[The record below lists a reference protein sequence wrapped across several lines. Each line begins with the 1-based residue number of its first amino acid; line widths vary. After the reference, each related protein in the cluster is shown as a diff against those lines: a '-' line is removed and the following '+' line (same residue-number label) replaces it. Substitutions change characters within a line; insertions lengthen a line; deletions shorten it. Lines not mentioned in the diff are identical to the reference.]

1 MRRTILAIAS
11 ALSVAVSLAGCGG
24 ATPLA
29 GPTAAPTTTSS
40 PRPPCG
46 DAAMAG
52 TAVSFTNS
60 VGGQLDGYLLG
71 TGATGIVLA
80 NEIQKDA
87 CDWRPYAK
95 QLAGRGYRVLAFDF
109 NSDLRSGYVQG
120 STDNDDVASA
130 AGLLRQRGAQK
141 VVLLGASRGGTAVL
155 VAATKIQPSVAGV
168 ISLSGPASISGMNAS
183 LAVPQLTVPVLYIV
197 ASLDRSFAADAQT
210 LYNASPKAL
219 AKLVVLEGVGHGV
232 QFPLGEAASSVRA
245 MMEVDAFLAANAP
258 AA

>member
-1 MRRTILAIAS
+1 MRRTILAIVS
-11 ALSVAVSLAGCGG
+11 ALTLAVSLSGCGG
-24 ATPLA
+24 PTSVA
-29 GPTAAPTTTSS
+29 GPTAAPTTTGS

-52 TAVSFTNS
+52 TAVTFANG
-60 VGGQLDGYLLG
+60 VGGRVDGYLLG

-95 QLAGRGYRVLAFDF
+95 QLAGRGYRVLAFNF
-109 NSDLRSGYVQG
+109 NSDSRSGYVQG
-120 STDNDDVASA
+120 STDNDDVAAA
-130 AGLLRQRGAQK
+130 AGLLRQRGVQK
-141 VVLLGASRGGTAVL
+141 VMLLGASRGGTAVL
-155 VAATKIQPSVAGV
+155 VAATTIQPPVAGV

-183 LAVPQLTVPVLYIV
+183 LAVPQLTVPVLFIV
-197 ASLDRSFAADAQT
+197 ADLDRGFAADAQT

-219 AKLVVLEGVGHGV
+219 AKLVVLEGVGHGM

-245 MMEVDAFLAANAP
+245 MMELDAFLAANAP

>member
-1 MRRTILAIAS
+1 
-11 ALSVAVSLAGCGG
+11 
-24 ATPLA
+24 
-29 GPTAAPTTTSS
+29 
-40 PRPPCG
+40 
-46 DAAMAG
+46 
-52 TAVSFTNS
+52 VSFTNS

-95 QLAGRGYRVLAFDF
+95 QLAGRGYRVLAFNF
-109 NSDLRSGYVQG
+109 NSDRRSGYVQG
-120 STDNDDVASA
+120 STDNDDVAA
-130 AGLLRQRGAQK
+130 AVGLLRQRGAQK

-155 VAATKIQPSVAGV
+155 VAATRIQPPVAGV

-183 LAVPQLTVPVLYIV
+183 LAVPQLAVPVLYI
-197 ASLDRSFAADAQT
+197 AADLDRAFAADAQT
-210 LYNASPKAL
+210 LYNASPKSL

>member
-1 MRRTILAIAS
+1 
-11 ALSVAVSLAGCGG
+11 
-24 ATPLA
+24 
-29 GPTAAPTTTSS
+29 
-40 PRPPCG
+40 
-46 DAAMAG
+46 MAG

-71 TGATGIVLA
+71 TGATGIVVA

-95 QLAGRGYRVLAFDF
+95 QLAGRGYRVLAFNF
-109 NSDLRSGYVQG
+109 NSDRRSGYVQG
-120 STDNDDVASA
+120 STDNDDVAA
-130 AGLLRQRGAQK
+130 AVGLLRQRGAQK

-155 VAATKIQPSVAGV
+155 VAATRIQPPVAGV

-183 LAVPQLTVPVLYIV
+183 LAVPQLTVPVLYVV
-197 ASLDRSFAADAQT
+197 ADLDRSFAADAQT